1 MAGIVGGELALP
13 VSVSELGVYNL
24 RVDGG
29 FREQG
34 IKSLLELCHHTINQ
48 VLVAGSL
55 SVGIRIDQRGK
66 FLLVHRGLRG

>member
-1 MAGIVGGELALP
+1 
-13 VSVSELGVYNL
+13 
-24 RVDGG
+24 
-29 FREQG
+29 
-34 IKSLLELCHHTINQ
+34 